1 MTKSK
6 TRLDAEI
13 AAVLRGGE
21 GNFGALIDRI
31 DDGSFK
37 R

>member
-6 TRLDAEI
+6 TQLDAEI
-13 AAVLRGGE
+13 AEVLRGGE
-21 GNFGALIDRI
+21 SNFGTLIDRI